1 MLHLP
6 RVLMMLL
13 SNAAPRL
20 QIQSAQRGNQRQKET
35 KNKKAARSKSDSDF
49 NLAASAHI
57 QSLLLLRSLRHS
69 FAQFFAHQR
78 QPQDAAFK
86 VV

>member
-1 MLHLP
+1 MLRLP

-20 QIQSAQRGNQRQKET
+20 QIQSAQWGNQRHKGT
-35 KNKKAARSKSDSDF
+35 KNKKAARSKSYSDF
-49 NLAASAHI
+49 NLAAFARF
-57 QSLLLLRSLRHS
+57 QQLLLLRSLRHP
-69 FAQFFAHQR
+69 FAQFFAHQC